1 MLTRIGWIGCLAL
14 TAAMALLSLQASAV
28 LPPDTRIAT
37 HFDLSDVPN
46 GWSGVGLG
54 LTVLPLLAL
63 IMTLAAGLWPRFSR
77 RPEPLVRMAGSFSVI
92 WLAVLAVVA
101 LAHVQIVARAL
112 DHPFGG
118 SQLRI
123 GALGALFM
131 VFGNMMGKLRQ
142 NHFAGIRTPW
152 TLADE
157 TVWARTH
164 RFGGFL
170 FFAVGLIILLAS
182 FSGLPPHTLR
192 LLMLGSLVG
201 ASVISAATSYLI
213 WREVRP
219 NG

>member
-1 MLTRIGWIGCLAL
+1 
-14 TAAMALLSLQASAV
+14 
-28 LPPDTRIAT
+28 
-37 HFDLSDVPN
+37 
-46 GWSGVGLG
+46 
-54 LTVLPLLAL
+54 
-63 IMTLAAGLWPRFSR
+63 
-77 RPEPLVRMAGSFSVI
+77 
-92 WLAVLAVVA
+92 
-101 LAHVQIVARAL
+101 
-112 DHPFGG
+112 
-118 SQLRI
+118 
-123 GALGALFM
+123 M

>member
-1 MLTRIGWIGCLAL
+1 MLTRLGWIGCLAL
-14 TAAMALLSLQASAV
+14 TAAMTLLSLQAWAV
-28 LPPDTRIAT
+28 LPPDARIAT
-37 HFDLSDVPN
+37 HFDFSGRPN

-63 IMTLAAGLWPRFSR
+63 IMTLAAGLWPQFSR
-77 RPEPLVRMAGSFSVI
+77 RPEPLVRIAGSFSVI
-92 WLAVLAVVA
+92 WLATIAVLALGHA
-101 LAHVQIVARAL
+101 QIVARAL

-118 SQLRI
+118 SQLRV

-142 NHFAGIRTPW
+142 NHLAGIRTPW

-157 TVWARTH
+157 TVWARTN

-170 FFAVGLIILLAS
+170 FFAVGLVILLAS
-182 FSGLPPHTLR
+182 FSDLPPHTLR
-192 LLMLGSLVG
+192 LLMIGSLVG
-201 ASVISAATSYLI
+201 ASLVSVAKSYLI